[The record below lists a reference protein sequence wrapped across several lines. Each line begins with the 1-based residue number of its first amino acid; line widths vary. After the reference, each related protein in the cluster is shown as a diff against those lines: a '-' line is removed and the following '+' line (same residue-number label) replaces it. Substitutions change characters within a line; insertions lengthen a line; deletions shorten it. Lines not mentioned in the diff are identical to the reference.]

1 MDTSS
6 AIVPCLQAARP
17 SENRLFHFGKSSHR
31 RLTDNL
37 FKSLNTEH
45 VSGPI
50 EHLDEPIGV
59 ENHSIAGRKFDLFG
73 RRGLRGLDEATEDA
87 SARLEQADGAVG
99 GRDLRLRNRRFRRV
113 RHAPG
118 DGGICG
124 LRSKRAGLQRQKE
137 DEQNSGTLY
146 IMLAWSRT
154 GSPSS
159 CHCNPVSATITDL

>member
-31 RLTDNL
+31 RLTDSL

-73 RRGLRGLDEATEDA
+73 RRGLRALDEATEDA

-99 GRDLRLRNRRFRRV
+99 DEKGWWLATAAKVIRRPSSV
-113 RHAPG
+113 
-118 DGGICG
+118 
-124 LRSKRAGLQRQKE
+124 KRAAAMVK
-137 DEQNSGTLY
+137 
-146 IMLAWSRT
+146 
-154 GSPSS
+154 
-159 CHCNPVSATITDL
+159 